1 MSNRISTYIRYFK
14 DYAKYGEYGFIWTAI
29 GYRLFRRPVKK
40 SVQYTSSLGKFYVR
54 SGTID
59 FQFANYAYEW
69 DVKQFFLKH
78 YQDYTVFLDIG
89 ANIGIYSI
97 MMAQKG
103 LKCHAFEP
111 MPENYKAML
120 QNIRLNK
127 LENLIHSHE
136 IALGSEESSSEFIYE
151 KINTGAS
158 RLATN
163 PSDYKGPKNSHT
175 TVILKVFRLDTFS
188 RELAIPPDEKVLI
201 KMDAEGMEH
210 MILIGAIE
218 FLKSHRNILLVM
230 EKKYQSIA
238 RLDELLALTGEYE
251 CLPVDKYNI
260 AYRKI

>member
-1 MSNRISTYIRYFK
+1 MSTKLKTYLRYFQ
-14 DYAKYGEYGFIWTAI
+14 DYVKHGEYGFIWTAI
-29 GYRLFRRPVKK
+29 GYQLFNRPVKK
-40 SVQYTSSLGKFYVR
+40 SVEYTSSLGKFHVR

-59 FQFANYAYEW
+59 FQFANFAYEW

-97 MMAQKG
+97 LMAQKG

-111 MPENYKAML
+111 MPGNYQAML
-120 QNIRLNK
+120 RNISLN
-127 LENLIHSHE
+127 NLDNDIRSHQ
-136 IALGSEESSSEFIYE
+136 IALGSEDCSSEFIYE

-163 PSDYKGPKNSHT
+163 STDYKGPKNSHE
-175 TVILKVFRLDTFS
+175 TVISKVCRLD
-188 RELAIPPDEKVLI
+188 RLAPELAISPDEKVLI

-210 MILIGAIE
+210 MILLGSIE
-218 FLKSHRNILLVM
+218 FLRSHRNILLIM
-230 EKKYQSIA
+230 EKKYQSITK
-238 RLDELLALTGEYE
+238 LNELLGLTGEYE
-251 CLPVDKYNI
+251 CLPVDKYNV